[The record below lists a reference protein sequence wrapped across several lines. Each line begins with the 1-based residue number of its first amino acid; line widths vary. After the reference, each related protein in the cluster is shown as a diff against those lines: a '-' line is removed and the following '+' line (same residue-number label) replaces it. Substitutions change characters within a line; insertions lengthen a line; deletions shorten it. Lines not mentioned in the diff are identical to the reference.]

1 VSEEGFWDNP
11 NLLATP
17 PPLSRAG
24 FAKAALNLLGKRHL
38 KLIVNPGP
46 VDPSA
51 GPGSPRDPLRGVP
64 GVDPVLRLALRP
76 PAEVLDGARPKQ

>member
-1 VSEEGFWDNP
+1 VSEEGFWAGSVLSAQP
-11 NLLATP
+11 TP
-17 PPLSRAG
+17 LTRAG
-24 FAKAALNLLGKRHL
+24 FVKAALNLQGKRHL
-38 KLIVNPGP
+38 RVVRDPGP